1 MTTLKDIETIGGFVP
16 DKPVKKEIRFTL
28 DGEEELIATIHVKKM
43 NIGEFETLFL
53 GDTEERAR
61 TAKAIS
67 VCVRLGEDGKEVIP
81 FEKAYKLNPSLAG
94 AMFHALNEV
103 NTVKKT
109 SRPAKGSSAT

>member
-1 MTTLKDIETIGGFVP
+1 MTTLKDIQTIGGFVP
-16 DKPVKKEIRFTL
+16 DKPVKREIKFTL
-28 DGEEELIATIHVKKM
+28 GGEELIATIHVKKM

-81 FEKAYKLNPSLAG
+81 FEMAYKLDPSLAG